1 MLTADDLPVTVDP
14 TSAVALSV
22 QVADALRQAATDGRL
37 RVGDKLPSSRALAT
51 RIGVSRTVT
60 SAAYEQLHAEGW
72 IAGRHG
78 SGTYVTA
85 APTSSPTPRAVV
97 ASAAPESTLVDL
109 APGAPSVDAFDS
121 AAWRRAWRAAG
132 NRVPESRPQRAGL
145 PDYRAAVAE
154 HLLRHRG
161 LVDQDVVLATSGTSA
176 AAGELARAVLSPGD
190 VVAVEEPGYGRTVG
204 ALRAAGMRVH
214 PTRVDRGGLCL
225 DDIPAD
231 VRAVYCTPA
240 HQFPTGARMPA
251 ARRIAL
257 VERARREGWLVIED
271 DYDSELHY
279 GSAPLPL
286 LAAIGPDVVVH
297 LGTTSKILTPTLGI
311 GWLAAPAH
319 VADRIVDYRELVGT
333 SPAIAGQVVVTEF
346 ARSGDLARHLRR
358 VRRGAARRRAAVLD
372 ILADKGIA
380 HEGAE
385 AGVHLVI
392 PMPTPAAERGVV
404 SAAAEHGIRVDGLRR
419 HFQGVPYR
427 YGIALGYTACAEE
440 ELTPA
445 VEAVTKLIVTEVQA
459 NSLRRNS

>member
-1 MLTADDLPVTVDP
+1 MRTADDLPITVDP
-14 TSAVALSV
+14 SSRIALSV

-37 RVGDKLPSSRALAT
+37 RVGDRLPSSRALAT
-51 RIGVSRTVT
+51 RSGISRTVT

-85 APTSSPTPRAVV
+85 APTSGPTE
-97 ASAAPESTLVDL
+97 AALVPPDVPEPSVVDL
-109 APGAPSVDAFDS
+109 APGAPSVDAIDTAS
-121 AAWRRAWRAAG
+121 WRRAWRASGDRA
-132 NRVPESRPQRAGL
+132 PHCRPQRAGL
-145 PDYRAAVAE
+145 PDYRTAVAE

-161 LVDQDVVLATSGTSA
+161 LVDQDVVLATGGTSA

-204 ALRAAGMRVH
+204 ALRAAGVRVH
-214 PTRVDRGGLCL
+214 PTPVDGHGLCI
-225 DDIPAD
+225 DEIPD
-231 VRAVYCTPA
+231 GVRAVYCTPA

-257 VERARREGWLVIED
+257 IERARSEGWLVIED

-279 GSAPLPL
+279 GAAPLPL
-286 LAAIGPDVVVH
+286 LATIGPDVVVH

-311 GWLAAPAH
+311 GWMAAPAE

-333 SPAIAGQVVVTEF
+333 GPAIAGQIVVTEF

-358 VRRGAARRRAAVLD
+358 VRRSASSRRATVLD
-372 ILADKGIA
+372 VLNGAGLAP
-380 HEGAE
+380 EGAE
-385 AGVHLVI
+385 AGVHLVV
-392 PMPTPAAERGVV
+392 PLPTAEAEQRVV
-404 SAAAEHGIRVDGLRR
+404 DCAFEQRIRIDGLRR

-427 YGIALGYTACAEE
+427 YGIALGYTACAVD
-440 ELTPA
+440 ELAPA
-445 VEAVTKLIVTEVQA
+445 VEAVAKSIVAE
-459 NSLRRNS
+459 R